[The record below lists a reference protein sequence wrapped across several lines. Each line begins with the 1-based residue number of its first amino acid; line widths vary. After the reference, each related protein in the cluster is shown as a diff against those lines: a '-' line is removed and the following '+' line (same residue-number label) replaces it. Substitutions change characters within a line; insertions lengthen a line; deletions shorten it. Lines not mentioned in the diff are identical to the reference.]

1 MGPGPQPGP
10 RSPHFHHFY
19 IPSAVQGVCRWN
31 GADLDHNQDPARQAL
46 CDYLDGVG
54 GAASLFDFPMK
65 GILQAR
71 PWPAM
76 PAAPCRQHGSAAS
89 RTRHHGLAQLL

>member
-1 MGPGPQPGP
+1 MAEV
-10 RSPHFHHFY
+10 R
-19 IPSAVQGVCRWN
+19 VCEKPMLAARRRWN
-31 GADLDHNQDPARQAL
+31 GAELDHNQDGARQTL

-71 PWPAM
+71 
-76 PAAPCRQHGSAAS
+76 APPPRVCS
-89 RTRHHGLAQLL
+89 